1 MTQKKFL
8 KKEIMY
14 QNTKIFFE
22 KRNYVSKYIVYLYF
36 LTSQNFL
43 ISSEKMLTPA
53 ELNQSVT

>member
-22 KRNYVSKYIVYLYF
+22 KINYVSKYIVYLYF